1 MITFTFH
8 IIKLNVLSALMIC
21 LTMLLGRITR
31 KHYALQWKYWI
42 WLLTALLL
50 LFPINTSSISAVHLQ
65 VNAPVRSLTHD
76 TPTARMQADAAV
88 TSDVPP
94 TPASSHGKTIVLSNS
109 TVAFYSSLHGS
120 GRSAPSY
127 WEAHVSC
134 ATGSRSGICNAGA
147 VR

>member
-76 TPTARMQADAAV
+76 TPTARMQADAAA

-94 TPASSHGKTIVLSNS
+94 TSASSH
-109 TVAFYSSLHGS
+109 
-120 GRSAPSY
+120 
-127 WEAHVSC
+127 
-134 ATGSRSGICNAGA
+134 
-147 VR
+147 

>member
-50 LFPINTSSISAVHLQ
+50 LYA
-65 VNAPVRSLTHD
+65 ASLTTH
-76 TPTARMQADAAV
+76 QQ
-88 TSDVPP
+88 
-94 TPASSHGKTIVLSNS
+94 PACKQTLLLPQM
-109 TVAFYSSLHGS
+109 F
-120 GRSAPSY
+120 
-127 WEAHVSC
+127 C
-134 ATGSRSGICNAGA
+134 
-147 VR
+147 